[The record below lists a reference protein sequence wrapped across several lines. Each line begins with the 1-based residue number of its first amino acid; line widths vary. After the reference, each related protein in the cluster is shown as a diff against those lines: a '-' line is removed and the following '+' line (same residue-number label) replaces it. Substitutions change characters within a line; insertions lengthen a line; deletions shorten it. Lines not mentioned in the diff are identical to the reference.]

1 MKNIV
6 VEIIERMWGQLN
18 ADVAEWLASGE
29 LIKAE
34 IGNVIERDSLLVA
47 VPGVGVFR
55 DVVDHLIIEQIE
67 KSEESTDT
75 APPDKHEKHDNSRE
89 QLSLF

>member
-1 MKNIV
+1 MKNI
-6 VEIIERMWGQLN
+6 IIELIERVWGQLD
-18 ADVAEWLASGE
+18 ADTAKWLSECE

-34 IGNVIERDSLLVA
+34 IGDVIERDSLLVA

-55 DVVDHLIIEQIE
+55 DVVDHLVIKQVDKVEQTADI
-67 KSEESTDT
+67 
-75 APPDKHEKHDNSRE
+75 APPDKHEKRDNSCE